1 MPKKR
6 SKKPTKPT
14 QIKSK
19 QILAGASL
27 AGSLLL
33 TSGSQNIKALPEKPA
48 ALRAP
53 LGLIS
58 RKELNK
64 LLADLIQKLLPKSS
78 RVLTNKEEQKLQT
91 VIKKT
96 LGITA
101 VAELDGNRLNHQVGY
116 MGLEQHLMRY
126 PDDRS
131 LANRPFPQAGVAPGK
146 GAWGY
151 WTRSKATLTSQH

>member
-19 QILAGASL
+19 QILGGASL

-78 RVLTNKEEQKLQT
+78 RVLTNKEEQN
-91 VIKKT
+91 
-96 LGITA
+96 
-101 VAELDGNRLNHQVGY
+101 DPNR
-116 MGLEQHLMRY
+116 
-126 PDDRS
+126 
-131 LANRPFPQAGVAPGK
+131 
-146 GAWGY
+146 
-151 WTRSKATLTSQH
+151 